1 MKMDNSILRWNK
13 SCADNQS
20 GCNSR
25 KSVFPNTPYS
35 VCRGINL
42 TEFMAF
48 FGRGPRWA
56 SVNLGIFVCIQC
68 SGIHRSLG
76 VHISKVLYLGPFS
89 IFVHGTMSQYILNCV
104 AVLLFIAYV
113 ADEKIKCMSQVRSVT
128 LDTWLPEQV
137 EFISGI
143 AVYSCYNILFF
154 SINFGSF
161 HIVFWS
167 WNWPAFRCCWKTW
180 WTKGCWWG
188 IFVSFWFLVCGVHD

>member
-1 MKMDNSILRWNK
+1 MFKLELWCMKRDMPTCSSWDPFCKAGTGSSHEVTWKQGVCRLQKQVSRVFFSLQLGITLFEVEPFCRMKMDNSILRWNK

-76 VHISKVLYLGPFS
+76 VHISKVLYLGPFL
-89 IFVHGTMSQYILNCV
+89 HLCTWY
-104 AVLLFIAYV
+104 YV
-113 ADEKIKCMSQVRSVT
+113 SPI
-128 LDTWLPEQV
+128 
-137 EFISGI
+137 
-143 AVYSCYNILFF
+143 Y
-154 SINFGSF
+154 
-161 HIVFWS
+161 
-167 WNWPAFRCCWKTW
+167 
-180 WTKGCWWG
+180 
-188 IFVSFWFLVCGVHD
+188 